1 MSVIQIKDD
10 IFWVGVMDPELEVFD
25 IIMKTEYGTSY
36 NSYLVR
42 GEEKIALIDSVKEEF
57 FEEYLAQLAQ
67 VVNLEEIDYLIVNH
81 TEPDHAGSIAKL
93 LDLIPGLII
102 VGHANAVEFLREVC
116 NRDFAYQMISNRS
129 EIDLGGKTLH
139 FINALS
145 LHWPDTMYTYVKE
158 DKVLFSCDSFGS
170 HYPDQRLFNDLID
183 KDLTAELRDY
193 FEHILGPFKAPMRNA
208 LNRLE
213 KYDIDIICPGHG
225 PVWRQN
231 PDYYI
236 NLYRKWS
243 AETTV
248 ADTRPTVI
256 LAWISAHGYTE
267 HLARSIEQGLTTT
280 GALNVKVYDLL
291 NADMNTLAREIQTA
305 SGLLIGTPTI
315 NKDAPPQVWD
325 LLTRLS
331 PLIHGGKVAAAFGAY
346 GWSGEA
352 VPIIESRLR
361 TLRMKIM
368 PGLRVRMKPTVSD
381 LEQAVDFG
389 KRFARAVLGEDDLLE
404 GNLKFQAAVN
414 PNNSHDFK
422 AENYKRIYQN
432 SDIMVYWNP
441 EQCTH
446 DTNCFSTLPT
456 VFNPS
461 ARPWVNIDGDD
472 PVAII
477 KTVDGCPSGAL
488 RYSLPE
494 GSTVN
499 PDLARGPGWI
509 HYYDNK
515 ERK

>member
-1 MSVIQIKDD
+1 MSVMQIKDN

-57 FEEYLAQLAQ
+57 FEEHLARLKQ
-67 VVNLEEIDYLIVNH
+67 VVDLEQIDYLIVNH
-81 TEPDHAGSIAKL
+81 TEPDHAGSIEKL
-93 LDLIPGLII
+93 LNLIPGLTI

-116 NRDFAYQMISNRS
+116 NCDFPYQMIRNRS

-139 FINALS
+139 FINALL

-170 HYPDQRLFNDLID
+170 HYPDERLFNDLIN
-183 KDLTAELRDY
+183 KDLTEELRDY
-193 FEHILGPFKAPMRNA
+193 FEHILGPFKIPMQRA
-208 LNRLE
+208 LDRLE
-213 KYDIDIICPGHG
+213 RYDIDIICPGHG
-225 PVWRQN
+225 PVLRQN
-231 PDYYI
+231 LDYYI
-236 NLYRKWS
+236 NLYREWS
-243 AETTV
+243 KETT
-248 ADTRPTVI
+248 ATDTRPTVI

-267 HLARSIEQGLTTT
+267 KLAASIEEGLNTDD
-280 GALNVKVYDLL
+280 ALNVKVYDMLT
-291 NADMNTLAREIQTA
+291 ADPNELAWEIETA
-305 SGLLIGTPTI
+305 SGVLIGSPTI

-361 TLRMKIM
+361 ILRMKIM
-368 PGLRVRMKPTVSD
+368 PGLRVRMKPAVSD
-381 LEQAVDFG
+381 LEQANDFG
-389 KRFARAVLGEDDLLE
+389 KRFARAVLGGDGLLE
-404 GNLKFQAAVN
+404 GDLKFQAGAN
-414 PNNSHDFK
+414 PNNTYDFK
-422 AENYKRIYQN
+422 LDNYQRIYQN

-456 VFNPS
+456 VFNTE

-472 PVAII
+472 PHAII

-509 HYYDNK
+509 HYYNK
-515 ERK
+515 E